1 MQSFLISQNDVLR
14 ALEKASGDKW
24 TVQRFESKKYE
35 GEEKKKADA
44 GDLEAVENLV
54 WMLGALD
61 ADWTQREG
69 FLMEGLGLKEE
80 GLESVVGRMVGEW
93 KREGRM

>member
-1 MQSFLISQNDVLR
+1 MQ
-14 ALEKASGDKW
+14 K
-24 TVQRFESKKYE
+24 FESKKYE
-35 GEEKKKADA
+35 VEEKRKADG

-69 FLMEGLGLKEE
+69 FMMKPLGLQEE
-80 GLESVVGRMVGEW
+80 DLDKVIERMVGEW
-93 KREGRM
+93 KKEGRM